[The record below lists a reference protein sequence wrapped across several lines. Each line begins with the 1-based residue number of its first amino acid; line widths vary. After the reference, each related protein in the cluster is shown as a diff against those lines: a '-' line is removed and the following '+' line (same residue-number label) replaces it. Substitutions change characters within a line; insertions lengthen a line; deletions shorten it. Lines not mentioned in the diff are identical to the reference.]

1 MNGHRTQR
9 LRIAHVT
16 ATYPPYRGGTGNVC
30 YNNAREL
37 ARRGHDV
44 HVFTARQE
52 SAARHERLEGVSVHR
67 LNPLAQVGN
76 APVLPDLFTSLRG
89 FDVLHLHYPFILGAE
104 MVRAA
109 SLAYRTPLVVSFHND
124 LIGNGARA
132 AVFSLY
138 QRVSAHLTVRGAAC
152 LCAVSLDHYQS
163 SALCRSLAKHE
174 ARTVELPN
182 GVDTTLFRPTTPAES
197 RVFRQKN
204 GVPDHARLILFVAA
218 LDRAHHFKGLSI
230 LLHALAALPQ
240 DTWLLVVGDGEL
252 RDDYQREAAQCRSSR
267 SNGVRGLYRSREYR
281 TVFRQRGR
289 DGASLRA
296 SRVLRPGTRRV
307 AGLRNPRH
315 RKRYTGRSHGRIT
328 WRRRL
333 PVPAGR
339 RTRPDADAG
348 AHTIH
353 TRGWQ
358 TRHGSGRPP
367 QRTAT
372 LQLAR
377 PGRATGA
384 HLQER
389 VSVVIRPIEAVLG
402 HRPGCPAVKS
412 GGAQRA
418 SLDSRDNSIA
428 SLRFLL
434 AALVVFSHSYD
445 LGGFGPDP
453 LVVFSHGQR
462 SFGSLAVAGFF
473 ALSGFLITQS
483 YCRSRSVWRYLWHR
497 ILRIFPAFWMCLL
510 VTAFLFAPLVSL
522 LEHGNL
528 AGYLHAGADSP
539 SRYVAANALLDMKQY
554 GIAGLLTR
562 IPYPGAFDGSL
573 WSLHNEFVCYLAI
586 AALGILG
593 IIARHRAIL
602 VGLTLCLWTIAF
614 FPTIV
619 PAAPPLALLLL
630 LFGRGPVFD
639 PVLYFFVGSL
649 YFLFRDKIALHWG
662 LFLLASLLILIGWA
676 TDWLGHGLEGRSST
690 IPLGDALRAPMARVP
705 ATAHTIRPSWRYL
718 IRSLHLRFPRPATP
732 RHAGAA
738 PPWPAALPVPHLRA
752 DDPACRS
759 VMAPGRTTLLAAQSG
774 TTPTLSKR

>member
-1 MNGHRTQR
+1 M
-9 LRIAHVT
+9 
-16 ATYPPYRGGTGNVC
+16 
-30 YNNAREL
+30 
-37 ARRGHDV
+37 
-44 HVFTARQE
+44 
-52 SAARHERLEGVSVHR
+52 
-67 LNPLAQVGN
+67 
-76 APVLPDLFTSLRG
+76 
-89 FDVLHLHYPFILGAE
+89 
-104 MVRAA
+104 
-109 SLAYRTPLVVSFHND
+109 
-124 LIGNGARA
+124 
-132 AVFSLY
+132 
-138 QRVSAHLTVRGAAC
+138 
-152 LCAVSLDHYQS
+152 
-163 SALCRSLAKHE
+163 
-174 ARTVELPN
+174 
-182 GVDTTLFRPTTPAES
+182 
-197 RVFRQKN
+197 
-204 GVPDHARLILFVAA
+204 
-218 LDRAHHFKGLSI
+218 
-230 LLHALAALPQ
+230 
-240 DTWLLVVGDGEL
+240 
-252 RDDYQREAAQCRSSR
+252 
-267 SNGVRGLYRSREYR
+267 
-281 TVFRQRGR
+281 
-289 DGASLRA
+289 
-296 SRVLRPGTRRV
+296 
-307 AGLRNPRH
+307 
-315 RKRYTGRSHGRIT
+315 
-328 WRRRL
+328 
-333 PVPAGR
+333 
-339 RTRPDADAG
+339 
-348 AHTIH
+348 
-353 TRGWQ
+353 
-358 TRHGSGRPP
+358 
-367 QRTAT
+367 
-372 LQLAR
+372 
-377 PGRATGA
+377 
-384 HLQER
+384 
-389 VSVVIRPIEAVLG
+389 IRPIEAVLG